1 MAAHV
6 SSILIADDDAS
17 LLTAVSMLLEASGYV
32 VETTGST
39 AETLDRWPRTH
50 PDLVIVDL
58 HMPGGGMELVKAISR
73 ETSIPVIVLS
83 ADDQESVKVAALD
96 AGAEDYI
103 TKPFA
108 AAELLARIRVA
119 LRRSPWKGGP
129 ITVGGM
135 TLSEADL
142 TVSVG
147 TAAVK
152 LTPTEFDLLKVMAL
166 KEGFVMTAD
175 LLNEV
180 WGPAYLTELD
190 YVRVYMRRLRAKL
203 DSVGLAN
210 AIESRP
216 GLGYRLTVGAE
227 PTVND

>member
-6 SSILIADDDAS
+6 PSILIADDDPS
-17 LLTAVSMLLEASGYV
+17 LLAAVSMLLEASGYV
-32 VETTGST
+32 VATTGST

-50 PDLVIVDL
+50 PDLVLVDL
-58 HMPGGGMELVKAISR
+58 HMPGGGMELVKAITR

-83 ADDQESVKVAALD
+83 ADDEESVKVAALD

-119 LRRSPWKGGP
+119 LRRSPWRDAP

-142 TVSVG
+142 SVSVG
-147 TAAVK
+147 TASVK
-152 LTPTEFDLLKVMAL
+152 LTPTEFDLLKMMAL
-166 KEGFVMTAD
+166 KDGFVMTAD
-175 LLNEV
+175 LLHDV
-180 WGPAYLTELD
+180 WGPAYRTELD

-203 DSVGLAN
+203 DSVGAAN

-216 GLGYRLTVGAE
+216 GLGYRLTVGPE
-227 PTVND
+227 PSAND

>member
-1 MAAHV
+1 MARLV
-6 SSILIADDDAS
+6 PSILIADDDPS
-17 LLTAVSMLLEASGYV
+17 LLAAVSMLLEASGYV

-58 HMPGGGMELVKAISR
+58 HMPGGGIELVKAITR

-129 ITVGGM
+129 ITLAGM

-147 TAAVK
+147 TASVK

-166 KEGFVMTAD
+166 KEGFVTTAD

-180 WGPAYLTELD
+180 WGPAYRTELD

-203 DSVGLAN
+203 DSVGVAN

>member
-1 MAAHV
+1 
-6 SSILIADDDAS
+6 
-17 LLTAVSMLLEASGYV
+17 
-32 VETTGST
+32 
-39 AETLDRWPRTH
+39 
-50 PDLVIVDL
+50 
-58 HMPGGGMELVKAISR
+58 
-73 ETSIPVIVLS
+73 
-83 ADDQESVKVAALD
+83 
-96 AGAEDYI
+96 
-103 TKPFA
+103 
-108 AAELLARIRVA
+108 
-119 LRRSPWKGGP
+119 
-129 ITVGGM
+129 M

>member
-1 MAAHV
+1 
-6 SSILIADDDAS
+6 
-17 LLTAVSMLLEASGYV
+17 
-32 VETTGST
+32 
-39 AETLDRWPRTH
+39 
-50 PDLVIVDL
+50 
-58 HMPGGGMELVKAISR
+58 
-73 ETSIPVIVLS
+73 
-83 ADDQESVKVAALD
+83 
-96 AGAEDYI
+96 
-103 TKPFA
+103 
-108 AAELLARIRVA
+108 
-119 LRRSPWKGGP
+119 
-129 ITVGGM
+129 M

-147 TAAVK
+147 TASVK

-180 WGPAYLTELD
+180 WGPAYRTELD
-190 YVRVYMRRLRAKL
+190 YVRVYIRRLRAKL

-227 PTVND
+227 PSVNG

>member
-1 MAAHV
+1 
-6 SSILIADDDAS
+6 
-17 LLTAVSMLLEASGYV
+17 LLEASGYA
-32 VETTGST
+32 VETTGSA

-50 PDLVIVDL
+50 PDLVLVDL

-83 ADDQESVKVAALD
+83 GDNQESVKVAALD

-108 AAELLARIRVA
+108 AAELLARVRVA
-119 LRRSPWKGGP
+119 LRRSSRDPGP
-129 ITVGGM
+129 ITVGAM

-142 TVSVG
+142 SASVG
-147 TAAVK
+147 DASVK

-166 KEGFVMTAD
+166 KEGFVPTAD
-175 LLNEV
+175 LLNDV
-180 WGPAYLTELD
+180 WGPAYRTELD
-190 YVRVYMRRLRAKL
+190 YVRVYIRRLRGKL
-203 DSVGLAN
+203 EGLGIVN

-216 GLGYRLTVGAE
+216 GLGYRLDLGAE
-227 PTVND
+227 PPPE

>member
-6 SSILIADDDAS
+6 PSILIADDDPS
-17 LLTAVSMLLEASGYV
+17 LLAAVSMLLEASGYAV
-32 VETTGST
+32 ATTGST
-39 AETLDRWPRTH
+39 AETLDRWPRAH
-50 PDLVIVDL
+50 PDLVLVDL
-58 HMPGGGMELVKAISR
+58 HMPGGGMELVKAITR

-119 LRRSPWKGGP
+119 LRRTARDTRP
-129 ITVGGM
+129 IEVGAM
-135 TLSEADL
+135 SLSEANL
-142 TVSVG
+142 TASVG
-147 TAAVK
+147 DTSVT

-166 KEGFVMTAD
+166 KEGFVTTAD
-175 LLNEV
+175 LLNDV
-180 WGPAYLTELD
+180 WGPAYKTELD
-190 YVRVYMRRLRAKL
+190 YVRVYIRRLRAKL
-203 DSVGLAN
+203 ESLGVAN
-210 AIESRP
+210 PIESRP